1 MQAMPQPDKEQKE
14 FQVPDSSSGVTSLV
28 RKAKAGNRAALG
40 RLVELFQE
48 DIFRMIYYRTRSRVD
63 AEDLTQEVFVQV
75 FRSLSRVREVERFRA
90 WIFSIAVNRVRD
102 FHRKK
107 RIRALVGVS
116 SQGDEMEPGKG
127 RAAHNPEAMEN
138 LMKQEFWKQIKI
150 LLDKLSRGERE
161 VFLLRFMDH
170 LSITEISYALEKNE
184 STVKTHLYRAL
195 GKLRKEPL
203 ILEMAE
209 EEIP

>member
-1 MQAMPQPDKEQKE
+1 MPQPDKEQNE
-14 FQVPDSSSGVTSLV
+14 LQAPDSSSGVTSLV
-28 RKAKAGNRAALG
+28 KKAKAGNRAALG

-75 FRSLSRVREVERFRA
+75 FKSLSGIREVERFRA

-107 RIRALVGVS
+107 RIRALLGVP
-116 SQGDEMEPGKG
+116 SQGDKMESGKG
-127 RAAHNPEAMEN
+127 ETGHNPEAMEN
-138 LMKQEFWKQIKI
+138 LMRQEFWKQIKI

-170 LSITEISYALEKNE
+170 LGIREISYALEKNE

-203 ILEMAE
+203 ILEMAA